1 MLMSKDLSKSAR
13 PAEPAATEGPS
24 FDAESA
30 GGPDGGAD
38 QGQDGGAGKGA
49 KADKADKAPPA
60 RTQAQLLEASLL
72 LSHWVEVDAFP
83 AAPSLLSVP
92 VAPALGTGGGGG
104 APPPDAPTDP
114 TAPPDAPDDKDPS
127 RGGAGAL

>member
-1 MLMSKDLSKSAR
+1 MSKDLSKSAR

-38 QGQDGGAGKGA
+38 QGQSSGPGTAD

-92 VAPALGTGGGGG
+92 VAPALATGGGGG
-104 APPPDAPTDP
+104 APPPDAPPDS
-114 TAPPDAPDDKDPS
+114 PDAPGSPDDKGPN